1 MPAVSLVVCVCNQHD
16 LLERLLQEA
25 QGYCDELIVIHDGP
39 ESTEISQTR
48 DDNASTAQ
56 KPLAIDF
63 GTLARAFQLPP
74 EYHPVEG
81 PPKLG
86 SIHELVV
93 RYRGRF
99 FQPPRVGSLEGQS
112 PFAWSC
118 ATHDWILRLD
128 ADEFPSEEM
137 KDWIVRFRQGDEPE
151 LCVSGYTCIWP
162 IWNGTRTVTEHWP
175 AGRIFLFNR
184 RCVRFFGQVEQA
196 PIPDGRYEALPLILH
211 HQPRRRSH
219 GLSNVLLRKQA
230 HVWRELIARGLLGKP
245 TDFPRWRWDSEIWP
259 ERWEEVRRNPLRTAF
274 SRLVMDSLRT
284 FRDQWKNERRIL
296 FNTGINGS
304 LHHAIFCIQF
314 WLLRCFQ
321 RDNPGEERTENKF
334 E

>member
-1 MPAVSLVVCVCNQHD
+1 MPALSLVVCVHNARN
-16 LLERLLQEA
+16 LLDRLLRKA
-25 QGYCDELIVIHDGP
+25 DGCYDELVVVHDGP
-39 ESTEISQTR
+39 ESTGISQPRGSDANT
-48 DDNASTAQ
+48 TL

-63 GTLARAFQLPP
+63 DTLPEGFQLPAA
-74 EYHPVEG
+74 YHPIEDA
-81 PPKLG
+81 PKFG
-86 SIHELVV
+86 SVHELVV

-99 FQPPRVGSLEGQS
+99 FQPPRLGSLEGQS
-112 PFAWSC
+112 AFAWSC

-137 KDWIVRFRQGDEPE
+137 KDWISRFRQGDDPEP
-151 LCVSGYTCIWP
+151 CVSGYTCIWP

-184 RCVRFFGQVEQA
+184 QRVRFFGQVEQT
-196 PIPDGRYEALPLILH
+196 PIPDGRYEALTLTLH

-219 GLSNVLLRKQA
+219 GLRNVLFRKQA
-230 HVWRELIARGLLGKP
+230 YVWRELIARGLLGKP
-245 TDFPRWRWDSEIWP
+245 TDFPRWRWGSEIWP
-259 ERWEEVRRNPLRTAF
+259 ERWEEVRRNPIRTAF

-284 FRDQWKNERRIL
+284 FRDQWKNERQIL

-304 LHHAIFCIQF
+304 VHHAIFCIQF
-314 WLLRCFQ
+314 WLLRCLQ
-321 RDNPGEERTENKF
+321 RDKPGEKQTENKF